1 MMCCTQVFFDAKP
14 VAELTKMMLARK
26 LQLDEGE
33 SLATAFTLFTRLSKT
48 ALLARI
54 GAVNI
59 RVFRAFASDG
69 FCNRFIKSSALQVIC
84 LHVLAFVYIYVHMY
98 THVFTIV

>member
-26 LQLDEGE
+26 LQLEEGE
-33 SLATAFTLFTRLSKT
+33 SLATAFTMFTRLSKT

-54 GAVNI
+54 GAV

-69 FCNRFIKSSALQVIC
+69 FCSSHRHSKSFGCML
-84 LHVLAFVYIYVHMY
+84 LYHTWYLRVYISIY
-98 THVFTIV
+98 THAFTIV